1 MKLTLRQLEIFL
13 NVVESGH
20 LTNVAK
26 SMNLSQSA
34 VSMSIKELEGILGKP
49 LFDRINKKLVLNE
62 IGRAFYKEIAPI
74 FKKLSD
80 IEYEF
85 QNAENKGMIRVG
97 ASTTIVDYLMPSI
110 ICTYMNLYPD
120 VKITLKEGSTK
131 KIKELL
137 KKGEIDIGFVEGFI
151 SDSEIIKEKIGVDEY
166 RSFMKF
172 EYFLLHLLKLWCNK
186 ANNNCS
192 NDEHIIFKDTKLIE
206 QFEGKLSW
214 LKDKNSNSA
223 YNAKSFLNTLFRY
236 RILFDYFFFKRDKE
250 KDEPFVAEL
259 KKDNNNISIERNPK
273 EQKVRQ
279 ILNLQLLFNFTTD
292 FYAQH
297 WIQSVFK
304 WLDDNKF
311 DNNDFDYIDDVV
323 VMN

>member
-13 NVVESGH
+13 NVVELGH

-62 IGRAFYKEIAPI
+62 MGRAFYKEIAPI

-120 VKITLKEGSTK
+120 VKITLKEGNTK

-137 KKGEIDIGFVEGFI
+137 KKGEIDIGFVEGFV
-151 SDSEIIKEKIGVDEY
+151 SDSEIIKEKIGVDELIIVTSHKDMAKSCNIEDLANKRWVLREEGSGTREVFLDY
-166 RSFMKF
+166 IKGRTEPLNVFFELGHTESIKSILQNRECLSCISKIAVQKELDDGTLYQVKVKKF
-172 EYFLLHLLKLWCNK
+172 DCKRDFLMIYH
-186 ANNNCS
+186 
-192 NDEHIIFKDTKLIE
+192 
-206 QFEGKLSW
+206 
-214 LKDKNSNSA
+214 KDK
-223 YNAKSFLNTLFRY
+223 YKSV
-236 RILFDYFFFKRDKE
+236 LFDKFVYFAKR
-250 KDEPFVAEL
+250 L
-259 KKDNNNISIERNPK
+259 MTQMIGG
-273 EQKVRQ
+273 
-279 ILNLQLLFNFTTD
+279 
-292 FYAQH
+292 
-297 WIQSVFK
+297 
-304 WLDDNKF
+304 
-311 DNNDFDYIDDVV
+311 
-323 VMN
+323 